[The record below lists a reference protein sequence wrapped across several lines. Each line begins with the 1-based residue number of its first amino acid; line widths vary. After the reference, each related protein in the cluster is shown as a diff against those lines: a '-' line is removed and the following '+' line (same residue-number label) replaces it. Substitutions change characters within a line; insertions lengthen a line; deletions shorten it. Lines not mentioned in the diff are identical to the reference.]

1 MLRATFSRRRAYGKF
16 AFAALLA
23 LTFCMAHPSSSV
35 YAKKRKPAKYG
46 SIKILSTPGGLPIE
60 IDGTAQGVTTTDYRS
75 FDRDPGL
82 HTVVITLPSG
92 QRWTR
97 EIDLAAG
104 RIKCV
109 AINYRPAPPLPKSP
123 CPYPVSISVDGEV
136 NEGDV
141 ITFSCRHGLQ
151 RRQSAELHV
160 AVSPSSAKIL
170 TNTENK
176 ITVDSTG
183 LGGQRVTA
191 TLVVDDGSGEAACR
205 QTAQAS
211 TYVRPPERGE
221 HPSRQFDV
229 CCSCSFDDQ
238 KARLDNLAVEL
249 QNDPSTTTYVIAY
262 GGRTSRVG
270 QADLLGTRAR
280 DYLVSSAVSTSLESL
295 LSMVGSARKIVLSCG
310 SFRAE
315 QQRRSQRQPFRQV
328 TSDPPADPRQGD
340 DEAETSRVASIQPD
354 NLTRRRQATVLVS
367 FFSWER

>member
-1 MLRATFSRRRAYGKF
+1 
-16 AFAALLA
+16 
-23 LTFCMAHPSSSV
+23 MAHPASSA

-46 SIKILSTPGGLPIE
+46 SIQILSTPGGLPIE
-60 IDGTAQGVTTTDYRS
+60 IDGTPQGVTTTDYRS

-82 HTVVITLPSG
+82 HTVVVILPNG

-109 AINYRPAPPLPKSP
+109 AITYRVAPPLVKSP
-123 CPYPVSISVDGEV
+123 CPYPVSLSVDAEV

-141 ITFSCRHGLQ
+141 ITFSADTAYSGN
-151 RRQSAELHV
+151 
-160 AVSPSSAKIL
+160 SPLNYTWTISPNSAKIL
-170 TNTENK
+170 TNVEHK

-191 TLVVDDGSGEAACR
+191 TLAVDDGSGDPICR

-211 TYVRPPERGE
+211 TFVRPPERHE
-221 HPSRQFDV
+221 NPSRQFDV

-262 GGRTSRVG
+262 GGRTSRIG
-270 QADLLGTRAR
+270 QADLLGGRAR
-280 DYLVSSAVSTSLESL
+280 DYLVTQRGIDQS
-295 LSMVGSARKIVLSCG
+295 RIVVLNG
-310 SFRAE
+310 GFREADCVE
-315 QQRRSQRQPFRQV
+315 LWIIPRGATPPQPTPTVQAGDVR
-328 TSDPPADPRQGD
+328 PATGAP
-340 DEAETSRVASIQPD
+340 
-354 NLTRRRQATVLVS
+354 RRRPG
-367 FFSWER
+367 RRRGRD